1 MQYAVAVVAQSV
13 PPLEE
18 DEDDVELP
26 PAPELVEVD
35 EVDVEVEDVEVD
47 DVEVEVDE
55 DDVAALPPAPPFEL
69 EPQATAKRAAAET
82 DKADHK
88 SCRCIKRI

>member
-1 MQYAVAVVAQSV
+1 MQYVVAVVAQSV
-13 PPLEE
+13 PPLEV
-18 DEDDVELP
+18 DVD
-26 PAPELVEVD
+26 VD
-35 EVDVEVEDVEVD
+35 EVDVEVDEVDVEVD
-47 DVEVEVDE
+47 DVEVEVDDVEVDDVEVE
-55 DDVAALPPAPPFEL
+55 DDVAALPPAPPSEL